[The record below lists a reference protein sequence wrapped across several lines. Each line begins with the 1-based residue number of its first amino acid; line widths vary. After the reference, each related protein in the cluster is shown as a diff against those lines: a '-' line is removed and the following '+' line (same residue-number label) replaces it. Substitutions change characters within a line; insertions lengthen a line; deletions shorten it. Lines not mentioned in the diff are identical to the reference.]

1 MLRLISTTFIRQIL
15 AGILQIA
22 TLIILSRVLGVTSM
36 GQYTLAILLP
46 TLLSQILSFGI
57 QSVNIYGI
65 GRKKINENQALYVNL
80 ILLGLISIFS
90 VIFSFVVIY
99 FCGNK
104 FFPNIPI
111 NLIYLS
117 ILSIPP
123 LLFFT
128 VLPSLFQATQKFN
141 IFNILCVVQP
151 LIMLLVIALLVV
163 FSSDLYVFLY
173 AYNVANYV
181 SFFVLIFFILNFI
194 KIEKYG
200 LMVFLKKFGAYS
212 LQSHLSNIVTLLN
225 YRSTLFLLGYFTAPY
240 FVGIYTVGLQL
251 VEKLW
256 LPSQAVSTIL
266 LPKLSHQLN
275 DEGNGSTA
283 LLTLDVARLTL
294 IFTTLISLFFVLLLP
309 IFVKLFFGIEY
320 LNSISI
326 ALLLLPGILAWTP
339 SRVLANDLA
348 ARGFANI
355 NLKNAIFVLTINIIL
370 SILLISKFGFKG
382 AAVATSIAYTSD
394 LLLRAYAFNRVTNE
408 SVFYNLLPRRSDFF
422 LVNNLLKGFKNVG

>member
-22 TLIILSRVLGVTSM
+22 TLIILSRILGVTSM

-46 TLLSQILSFGI
+46 TLLSQILSFGL
-57 QSVNIYGI
+57 QSANIYGI
-65 GRKKINENQALYVNL
+65 GRKKINENQALYVNFS
-80 ILLGLISIFS
+80 LLGFISVFS
-90 VIFSFVVIY
+90 VIFSSIVIY
-99 FCGNK
+99 FFGEK
-104 FFPNIPI
+104 LFPNVPVD
-111 NLIYLS
+111 LIYLS

-128 VLPSLFQATQKFN
+128 VLPSLFQAAQKFN

-151 LIMLLVIALLVV
+151 LIMLLVIALLVI
-163 FSSDLYVFLY
+163 FSSDIYMVLY
-173 AYNVANYV
+173 AYTVANYI
-181 SFFVLIFFILNFI
+181 SFLFLIFCILKYL
-194 KIEKYG
+194 KIEIYG
-200 LMVFLKKFGAYS
+200 VKEFLKKFGAYS

-225 YRSTLFLLGYFTAPY
+225 YRSTLFLLGYFTSPY

-275 DEGNGSTA
+275 DEEDGSTA
-283 LLTLDVARLTL
+283 LLTLNVARLTF
-294 IFTTLISLFFVLLLP
+294 IFTALISLFFVILLP
-309 IFVKLFFGIEY
+309 FFVELFFGIKY
-320 LNSISI
+320 ISSVSI

-355 NLKNAIFVLTINIIL
+355 NLKNAVFVLTINIIL
-370 SILLISKFGFKG
+370 SILLIGKFGFKG
-382 AAVATSIAYTSD
+382 AAVATSIAYISD

>member
-104 FFPNIPI
+104 FFPNVPI

-181 SFFVLIFFILNFI
+181 SFFVLIFYILNFI

-309 IFVKLFFGIEY
+309 IFVKLFFGIQY

>member
-1 MLRLISTTFIRQIL
+1 MLRLISTTFMRQIL

-22 TLIILSRVLGVTSM
+22 TLIILSRILGVTSM

-46 TLLSQILSFGI
+46 TLLSQILSFGL
-57 QSVNIYGI
+57 QSANIYGI

-80 ILLGLISIFS
+80 ILLGLISVFS
-90 VIFSFVVIY
+90 VIFSSIVIY
-99 FCGNK
+99 FFGEK
-104 FFPNIPI
+104 FFPNVPI
-111 NLIYLS
+111 DLIYLS

-141 IFNILCVVQP
+141 IFNVLCVVQP
-151 LIMLLVIALLVV
+151 LVMLLVIALLVI
-163 FSSDLYVFLY
+163 FSSDIYMVLY
-173 AYNVANYV
+173 AYTVANYIG
-181 SFFVLIFFILNFI
+181 FLFLIFCVFKYI
-194 KIEKYG
+194 KIEIYAVKE
-200 LMVFLKKFGAYS
+200 FLKKIGVYS

-225 YRSTLFLLGYFTAPY
+225 YRSTLFLLGYFTSPY

-275 DEGNGSTA
+275 DEKDGSTA
-283 LLTLDVARLTL
+283 LLTLNVARLTL
-294 IFTTLISLFFVLLLP
+294 IFTTLISLFFVILLP
-309 IFVKLFFGIEY
+309 FFVEILFGVKYI
-320 LNSISI
+320 SSVSI

-339 SRVLANDLA
+339 SRILANDLA

-355 NLKNAIFVLTINIIL
+355 NLNNAILVLTINIVLSVIL
-370 SILLISKFGFKG
+370 IAKFGFKG
-382 AAVATSIAYTSD
+382 AAIATSVAYISD
-394 LLLRAYAFNRVTNE
+394 LLLRAYAFNRLTNE
-408 SVFYNLLPRRSDFF
+408 SVFYNLLPRKSDLF
-422 LVNNLLKGFKNVG
+422 LVRNLLKGFKNVG

>member
-181 SFFVLIFFILNFI
+181 SFFVLIFYILNFI